1 VGSLGFF
8 LTFYFV
14 VKKLRAIFV
23 FNLLNC
29 NQKNNMKHLN
39 KILFAV
45 LMVMGLSSH
54 AQDENNEWA
63 ISFGVNAV
71 DTKTSAGNRVRN
83 IPDRLTKPFKVK
95 ESWNILPSVSYFGVS
110 KYVGD
115 GFCFG
120 VQGSINKI
128 DKFAFWIGPRNTE
141 VEIINPG
148 DLMYYAADGI
158 VKYSFMNMIKS
169 KVIDPSLHVGGGY
182 TFFGDN
188 SYGTLNAGA
197 ALTLWFTDV
206 VGLSL
211 TTTYKNSFED
221 RNIIGSPNVPDS
233 PDHFQH
239 TAGIIFKFGGKDTDG
254 DGIYDKR
261 DACPKVAGLKQF
273 KGCPD
278 TDGDGII
285 DGSDDCPEVA
295 GLAALNGCPDT
306 DGDGI
311 ADKDDACPDVAGLAA
326 LKGCPDSD
334 GDGVTDLSDKCPRAK
349 GPKENAGC
357 PWPDTDGDSV
367 LDKDDK
373 CPTVKGTVANNG
385 CPEVASEE
393 LDNLKIQAKSVYFNS
408 GTTTFKLDL
417 GRTSLD
423 VIAELIKGSPN
434 TKFIVEGH
442 TDSDG
447 SDAYNQKL
455 SEERANVVKQALI
468 QRGVNGDNLEAV
480 GFGETAPVATNAT
493 AKGKAENRRT
503 EVKVKK

>member
-1 VGSLGFF
+1 
-8 LTFYFV
+8 
-14 VKKLRAIFV
+14 
-23 FNLLNC
+23 
-29 NQKNNMKHLN
+29 MKHLN

-45 LMVMGLSSH
+45 MMVMSLSSQ

-71 DTKTSAGNRVRN
+71 DTRTSASDRTGNLG
-83 IPDRLTKPFKVK
+83 DKFTKFFKVK
-95 ESWNILPSVSYFGVS
+95 ESWNILPSISYFGVS

-120 VQGSINKI
+120 IQGSVNKI
-128 DKFAFWIGPRNTE
+128 DKFANWEGPGHTD
-141 VEIINPG
+141 VKITNPG

-158 VKYSFMNMIKS
+158 IKYSFMNMIKS

-188 SYGTLNAGA
+188 SYGTLNGGAG
-197 ALTLWFTDV
+197 LTLWFTNM

-211 TTTYKNSFED
+211 TTTYKHSFED
-221 RNIIGSPNVPDS
+221 RNIGTTVAPDS
-233 PDHFQH
+233 PIHFQH
-239 TAGIIFKFGGKDTDG
+239 TAGLIFKFGGKDTDG

-261 DACPKVAGLKQF
+261 DACPEVAGLKQF

-278 TDGDGII
+278 TDGDGIV

-295 GLAALNGCPDT
+295 GLAALNGCPDA
-306 DGDGI
+306 DSDGI

-326 LKGCPDSD
+326 LKGCPDTD
-334 GDGVTDLSDKCPRAK
+334 GDGIADLSDKCPKVK

-385 CPEVASEE
+385 CPEVTAEE
-393 LDNLKIQAKSVYFNS
+393 LDNLKIQARSVYFNS
-408 GTTTFKLDL
+408 GKSTLKVDRVSASLDL
-417 GRTSLD
+417 ISDIL
-423 VIAELIKGSPN
+423 KGYP
-434 TKFIVEGH
+434 TAKFSVEGH

-455 SEERANVVKQALI
+455 SEERANVVKKALVE
-468 QRGVNGDNLEAV
+468 RGVNDDDIEAI
-480 GFGETAPVATNAT
+480 GFGETAPIATNKT

-503 EVKVKK
+503 EVKLKK